1 LATRFP
7 AAAVQPRKQPRQARA
22 RATMEAILD
31 AGAHILGERGW
42 VGTTTN
48 AVAERAGVS
57 IGSLYQYFPNKL
69 ALVEAV
75 RSRHF
80 DEVIAVFRAAAND
93 LPREDRIAA
102 FVDGMIAVHSRS
114 PAAHR
119 VLMEEMPPDAGAL
132 AAHCQFEA
140 DYRSGC
146 EAFFDAN
153 VRARVPH
160 PHTAASV
167 LAAAVAGVVHDAA
180 RQKNL
185 GSALLRQHL
194 IRLVESYLS

>member
-1 LATRFP
+1 MLSGD
-7 AAAVQPRKQPRQARA
+7 AV
-22 RATMEAILD
+22 ENAIQTSTEQCF
-31 AGAHILGERGW
+31 GCRM
-42 VGTTTN
+42 
-48 AVAERAGVS
+48 S
-57 IGSLYQYFPNKL
+57 
-69 ALVEAV
+69 
-75 RSRHF
+75 
-80 DEVIAVFRAAAND
+80 
-93 LPREDRIAA
+93 PREVRIAA

>member
-1 LATRFP
+1 MGASYWVSLISSIGV
-7 AAAVQPRKQPRQARA
+7 AAASNANRPDARCRCRPLVATLDRGVA
-22 RATMEAILD
+22 RLMLSGDAVENAIQTSTEQCF
-31 AGAHILGERGW
+31 GCRM
-42 VGTTTN
+42 
-48 AVAERAGVS
+48 S
-57 IGSLYQYFPNKL
+57 
-69 ALVEAV
+69 
-75 RSRHF
+75 
-80 DEVIAVFRAAAND
+80 
-93 LPREDRIAA
+93 PREVRIAA

-153 VRARVPH
+153 ARARVPH
-160 PHTAASV
+160 PHTAAGV